1 MISQS
6 CVHSIISAATTKYP
20 KIQTHSGWAGCEKLY
35 VQ

>member
-6 CVHSIISAATTKYP
+6 CVQGIISAATTKSP
-20 KIQTHSGWAGCEKLY
+20 KIQIHSGWAGCEKLY